1 MPLVT
6 VQVHEGQ
13 LDAQQKARLIA
24 LISEAAIEGEGLG
37 DAGRASTWVQIQ
49 EIPAGAF
56 GVGGQVVTWEHL
68 RARIAAAAG
77 A

>member
-13 LDAQQKARLIA
+13 LDAEQKARMIA
-24 LISEAAIEGEGLG
+24 LVSEAAIEGEGLG
-37 DAGRASTWVQIQ
+37 EAGRMSTWVQIQ
-49 EIPAGAF
+49 EVPAGSF
-56 GVGGQVVTWEHL
+56 GVGGQVVTWEQL
-68 RARIAAAAG
+68 RGRAAAAR